1 MLKLKYIKFLHRWLG
16 LFASI
21 QLLLWT
27 LSGLFFTIPDIKDV
41 RGDQYRVW
49 ETTNEAQRLDHE
61 NLFAMSTL
69 LKNLD
74 INKEQ
79 DYTILLKRRADTWVY
94 QVKSSNQISNYDAI
108 SGVRLFFITP
118 DEASLIVTRETNLLP
133 KKVELINDRESGSE
147 YRGRDLPLYRVFVE
161 KPQKGMVYVDPN
173 TGEIAAIRTRLWR
186 TFDFLWSLHIMDY
199 KERDDFSHWLIRIF
213 AFIGLMTIVS
223 GMLLWYYTSRFNLE
237 KR

>member
-1 MLKLKYIKFLHRWLG
+1 MKLKYIKFLHRWLG

-49 ETTNEAQRLDHE
+49 ETADEIQRLDQN
-61 NLFAMSTL
+61 NLFAVSSL
-69 LKNLD
+69 LKNLN
-74 INKEQ
+74 INKEE
-79 DYTILLKRRADTWVY
+79 DYTILLKRRADRWVY
-94 QVKSSNQISNYDAI
+94 QVDSSNQISNYDAI
-108 SGVRLFFITP
+108 SGERLFFISP
-118 DEASLIVTRETNLLP
+118 DEASLIVSRETNLKP
-133 KKVELINDRESGSE
+133 KKVELINDKKSGSE
-147 YRGRDLPLYRVFVE
+147 YRGRNLPLYRVFVE
-161 KPQKGMVYVDPN
+161 EPQKGMVYVDPN

-199 KERDDFSHWLIRIF
+199 RERDDFSHWLIRIF

>member
-1 MLKLKYIKFLHRWLG
+1 MKLKYIKFLHRWLG

-49 ETTNEAQRLDHE
+49 GTTDEAKRLDHD

-74 INKEQ
+74 INKDE
-79 DYTILLKRRADTWVY
+79 DYTISLKRRADTWVY

-108 SGVRLFFITP
+108 SGERLFFITP

>member
-1 MLKLKYIKFLHRWLG
+1 MKLKYIKFLHRWLG

-49 ETTNEAQRLDHE
+49 VTEDSAQRLNQND
-61 NLFAMSTL
+61 LFAISTL
-69 LKNLD
+69 LENLD
-74 INKEQ
+74 INKEG
-79 DYTILLKRRADTWVY
+79 DFTIVLKRRADTWVY

-108 SGVRLFFITP
+108 SGERLFFITP
-118 DEASLIVTRETNLLP
+118 QEASLIVSRETSLKP
-133 KKVELINDRESGSE
+133 KKVELINNKESGSE

-161 KPQKGMVYVDPN
+161 EPQKGIVYVDPN

-186 TFDFLWSLHIMDY
+186 TFDFL
-199 KERDDFSHWLIRIF
+199 
-213 AFIGLMTIVS
+213 
-223 GMLLWYYTSRFNLE
+223 
-237 KR
+237 

>member
-1 MLKLKYIKFLHRWLG
+1 MKLKYIKFLHRWLG

-108 SGVRLFFITP
+108 SGERLFFITP

>member
-1 MLKLKYIKFLHRWLG
+1 
-16 LFASI
+16 
-21 QLLLWT
+21 
-27 LSGLFFTIPDIKDV
+27 
-41 RGDQYRVW
+41 
-49 ETTNEAQRLDHE
+49 
-61 NLFAMSTL
+61 MSTL

-74 INKEQ
+74 INKDE
-79 DYTILLKRRADTWVY
+79 DYTISLKRRADTWVY

-108 SGVRLFFITP
+108 SGERLFFITP
-118 DEASLIVTRETNLLP
+118 DEASLIVSRETNLLP

-147 YRGRDLPLYRVFVE
+147 YRGRDLPLYRVLVE

>member
-1 MLKLKYIKFLHRWLG
+1 MKLKYIKFLHRWLG

-49 ETTNEAQRLDHE
+49 ETVDNAQTLDHSK
-61 NLFAMSTL
+61 LFAMSAL

-74 INKEQ
+74 INKEE

-94 QVKSSNQISNYDAI
+94 QVKNSNQISNYDAI
-108 SGVRLFFITP
+108 SGERLFFITP
-118 DEASLIVTRETNLLP
+118 DEASLIVNRETNLKP
-133 KKVELINDRESGSE
+133 KKVELINNQENGSE
-147 YRGRDLPLYRVFVE
+147 YRGRNLPLYKVSVE
-161 KPQKGMVYVDPN
+161 KPKKGMVYVDPN

-199 KERDDFSHWLIRIF
+199 RERDDFSHWLIRIF

-223 GMLLWYYTSRFNLE
+223 GMLLWYYTSRFNIE

>member
-1 MLKLKYIKFLHRWLG
+1 MKLKYIKFLHRWLG

-49 ETTNEAQRLDHE
+49 ETADEIQRLDQN
-61 NLFAMSTL
+61 NLFAVSSL
-69 LKNLD
+69 LKNLN
-74 INKEQ
+74 INKEE
-79 DYTILLKRRADTWVY
+79 DYTILLKRRADRWVY
-94 QVKSSNQISNYDAI
+94 QVDSSNQISNYDAI
-108 SGVRLFFITP
+108 SGERLFFITP

>member
-1 MLKLKYIKFLHRWLG
+1 MG

-49 ETTNEAQRLDHE
+49 ETADEIQRLDQN
-61 NLFAMSTL
+61 NLFAVSSL
-69 LKNLD
+69 LKNLN
-74 INKEQ
+74 INKEE
-79 DYTILLKRRADTWVY
+79 DYTILLKRRADRWVY
-94 QVKSSNQISNYDAI
+94 QVDSSNQISNYDAI
-108 SGVRLFFITP
+108 SGERLFFITP
-118 DEASLIVTRETNLLP
+118 DEASLIVSRETNLKP
-133 KKVELINDRESGSE
+133 KKVELINDKKSGSE
-147 YRGRDLPLYRVFVE
+147 YRGRNLPLYRVFVE
-161 KPQKGMVYVDPN
+161 EPQKGMVYVDPN

-199 KERDDFSHWLIRIF
+199 RERDDFSHWLIRIF

>member
-1 MLKLKYIKFLHRWLG
+1 MKLKYIKFLQRWLG

-108 SGVRLFFITP
+108 SGERLFFITP

>member
-1 MLKLKYIKFLHRWLG
+1 MKLKYIKFLHRWLG

-49 ETTNEAQRLDHE
+49 ETTNESQRLDHE

-108 SGVRLFFITP
+108 SGERLFFITP

>member
-1 MLKLKYIKFLHRWLG
+1 MKLKYIKFLHRWLG

-49 ETTNEAQRLDHE
+49 GTVDNAQTLDHSK
-61 NLFAMSTL
+61 LFAMSAL
-69 LKNLD
+69 LKNLA
-74 INKEQ
+74 INKEE

-94 QVKSSNQISNYDAI
+94 QVKNSNQISNYDAI
-108 SGVRLFFITP
+108 SGERLFFITP
-118 DEASLIVTRETNLLP
+118 DEASLIVNRETNLKP
-133 KKVELINDRESGSE
+133 KKVELINNQENGSE
-147 YRGRDLPLYRVFVE
+147 YRGRNLPLYKVSVE
-161 KPQKGMVYVDPN
+161 KPKKGMVYVDPN

-199 KERDDFSHWLIRIF
+199 RERDDFSHWLIRIF

-223 GMLLWYYTSRFNLE
+223 GMLLWYYTSRFNIE

>member
-1 MLKLKYIKFLHRWLG
+1 MKLKYMKFLHRWLG

-49 ETTNEAQRLDHE
+49 ETTNEAQRLNHE

-108 SGVRLFFITP
+108 SGERLFFITP

>member
-1 MLKLKYIKFLHRWLG
+1 MKLKYIKFLHRWLG

-49 ETTNEAQRLDHE
+49 GTTNEAQRLDHK

-108 SGVRLFFITP
+108 SGERLFFITP

>member
-1 MLKLKYIKFLHRWLG
+1 MKLKYIKFLHRWLG

-49 ETTNEAQRLDHE
+49 ETADEAQRLDQN
-61 NLFAMSTL
+61 NLFTVSTL
-69 LKNLD
+69 LKNLN
-74 INKEQ
+74 INKEE
-79 DYTILLKRRADTWVY
+79 DYPILLKRRAERWVY
-94 QVKSSNQISNYDAI
+94 QVDSSNQISNYDAI
-108 SGVRLFFITP
+108 SGERLFFITP
-118 DEASLIVTRETNLLP
+118 DEASLIVSRETNLKP
-133 KKVELINDRESGSE
+133 KKVELINDKKSGSE
-147 YRGRDLPLYRVFVE
+147 YRGRNLPLYRVFVE
-161 KPQKGMVYVDPN
+161 EPQKGMVYVDPN

-199 KERDDFSHWLIRIF
+199 TERDDFSHWLIRIF

>member
-1 MLKLKYIKFLHRWLG
+1 MKLKYIKFLHRWLG

-49 ETTNEAQRLDHE
+49 ETTDEAQRLDHE

-108 SGVRLFFITP
+108 SGERLFFITP

-133 KKVELINDRESGSE
+133 KKVELINDRKSGSE

>member
-1 MLKLKYIKFLHRWLG
+1 MKLKYIKFLHRWLG

-49 ETTNEAQRLDHE
+49 GTVDNAQTLDHSK
-61 NLFAMSTL
+61 LFAMSAL

-74 INKEQ
+74 INKEE

-94 QVKSSNQISNYDAI
+94 QVKNSNQISNYDAI
-108 SGVRLFFITP
+108 SGERLFFITP
-118 DEASLIVTRETNLLP
+118 DEASLIVNRETNLKP
-133 KKVELINDRESGSE
+133 KKVELINNQENGSE
-147 YRGRDLPLYRVFVE
+147 YRGRNLPLYKVSVE
-161 KPQKGMVYVDPN
+161 KPKKGMVYVDPN

-199 KERDDFSHWLIRIF
+199 RERDDFSHWLIRIF

-223 GMLLWYYTSRFNLE
+223 GMLLWYYTSRFNIE

>member
-1 MLKLKYIKFLHRWLG
+1 MKLKYIKFLHRWLG

-49 ETTNEAQRLDHE
+49 EKADEIQRLDQN
-61 NLFAMSTL
+61 NLFAVSSL
-69 LKNLD
+69 LKNLN

-79 DYTILLKRRADTWVY
+79 DYTILLKRRADRWVY
-94 QVKSSNQISNYDAI
+94 QVDSSNQISNYDAI
-108 SGVRLFFITP
+108 SGERLFFITP
-118 DEASLIVTRETNLLP
+118 DEASLIVSRETNLKP
-133 KKVELINDRESGSE
+133 KKVELINDKKSGSE
-147 YRGRDLPLYRVFVE
+147 YRGRNLPLYRVFVE
-161 KPQKGMVYVDPN
+161 EPQKGMVYVDPN

-199 KERDDFSHWLIRIF
+199 RERDDFSHWLIRIF

>member
-1 MLKLKYIKFLHRWLG
+1 MKLKYIKFLHRWLG

-108 SGVRLFFITP
+108 SGERLFFITP

-133 KKVELINDRESGSE
+133 KKVELINDRKSGSE

>member
-1 MLKLKYIKFLHRWLG
+1 MYKRQFLHRWLG

-49 ETTNEAQRLDHE
+49 ETADEIQRLDQN
-61 NLFAMSTL
+61 NLFAVSSL
-69 LKNLD
+69 LKNLN
-74 INKEQ
+74 INKEE
-79 DYTILLKRRADTWVY
+79 DYTILLKRRADRWVY
-94 QVKSSNQISNYDAI
+94 QVDSSNQISNYDAI
-108 SGVRLFFITP
+108 SGERLFFITP
-118 DEASLIVTRETNLLP
+118 DEASLIVSRETNLKP
-133 KKVELINDRESGSE
+133 KKVELINDKKSGSE
-147 YRGRDLPLYRVFVE
+147 YRGRNLPLYRVFVE
-161 KPQKGMVYVDPN
+161 EPQKGMVYVDPN

-199 KERDDFSHWLIRIF
+199 RERDDFSHWLIRIF

>member
-1 MLKLKYIKFLHRWLG
+1 MKLKYIKFIHRWLG

-49 ETTNEAQRLDHE
+49 ETTNEAQRLDQN

-108 SGVRLFFITP
+108 SGERLFFITP

>member
-1 MLKLKYIKFLHRWLG
+1 MKLKYIKFINRWLG

-49 ETTNEAQRLDHE
+49 ETTDEAQRLDHD

-108 SGVRLFFITP
+108 SGERLFFITP

>member
-1 MLKLKYIKFLHRWLG
+1 MKLKYIKFLHRWLG

-61 NLFAMSTL
+61 NLFAISTL

-108 SGVRLFFITP
+108 SGERLFFITP

>member
-1 MLKLKYIKFLHRWLG
+1 MKLKYIKFLHRWLG

-108 SGVRLFFITP
+108 SGERLFFITP

-199 KERDDFSHWLIRIF
+199 KEREDFSHWLIRIF

>member
-1 MLKLKYIKFLHRWLG
+1 MKLKYIKFLHRWLG

-49 ETTNEAQRLDHE
+49 ETTNEAQRLNHE

-108 SGVRLFFITP
+108 SGERLFFITP

-161 KPQKGMVYVDPN
+161 EPQKGIVYVDPN

>member
-1 MLKLKYIKFLHRWLG
+1 
-16 LFASI
+16 
-21 QLLLWT
+21 
-27 LSGLFFTIPDIKDV
+27 
-41 RGDQYRVW
+41 
-49 ETTNEAQRLDHE
+49 
-61 NLFAMSTL
+61 MSTL

-79 DYTILLKRRADTWVY
+79 DYTILLKRRADTWGY
-94 QVKSSNQISNYDAI
+94 QVKSSNQISYYDAI
-108 SGVRLFFITP
+108 SGERLFFITP

-199 KERDDFSHWLIRIF
+199 KERDDFSHWLIRVF

>member
-1 MLKLKYIKFLHRWLG
+1 MKLKYIKFLHRWLG

-108 SGVRLFFITP
+108 SGERLFFITP

-237 KR
+237 NR

>member
-1 MLKLKYIKFLHRWLG
+1 MKLKYIKFLHRWLG

-49 ETTNEAQRLDHE
+49 ETADEVQKLDQN
-61 NLFAMSTL
+61 NLFAVSTL
-69 LKNLD
+69 IKNLN
-74 INKEQ
+74 INEEE

-94 QVKSSNQISNYDAI
+94 QVDSSNQVSNYDAI
-108 SGVRLFFITP
+108 SGERLFFITP
-118 DEASLIVTRETNLLP
+118 DEASLIVSRETNLRP
-133 KKVELINDRESGSE
+133 KKVELINDKKSGSE
-147 YRGRDLPLYRVFVE
+147 YRGRNLPLYRVFVE
-161 KPQKGMVYVDPN
+161 EPQKGMVYVDPN

-199 KERDDFSHWLIRIF
+199 RERDDFSHWLIRIF

>member
-1 MLKLKYIKFLHRWLG
+1 MKLKYIKFLHRWLG

-74 INKEQ
+74 INKDE
-79 DYTILLKRRADTWVY
+79 DYTISLKRRADTWVY

-108 SGVRLFFITP
+108 SGERLFFITP

-133 KKVELINDRESGSE
+133 KKVELINDRKSGSE

>member
-1 MLKLKYIKFLHRWLG
+1 MKLKYIKFLHRWLG

-21 QLLLWT
+21 HLRLWT

-49 ETTNEAQRLDHE
+49 ETTNEAQRLNHE

-108 SGVRLFFITP
+108 SGERLFFITP

-133 KKVELINDRESGSE
+133 KKVELINDRKSGSE

>member
-1 MLKLKYIKFLHRWLG
+1 MKLKYIKFMHRWLG

-108 SGVRLFFITP
+108 SGERLFFITP

>member
-1 MLKLKYIKFLHRWLG
+1 MKLKYIKFLHRWLG

-49 ETTNEAQRLDHE
+49 ETADEIQRLDQN
-61 NLFAMSTL
+61 NLFAVSSL
-69 LKNLD
+69 LKNLN
-74 INKEQ
+74 INKEE
-79 DYTILLKRRADTWVY
+79 DYTILLKRRADRWVY
-94 QVKSSNQISNYDAI
+94 QVDSSNQISNYDAI
-108 SGVRLFFITP
+108 SGERLFFITP
-118 DEASLIVTRETNLLP
+118 DEASFIVSRETNLKP
-133 KKVELINDRESGSE
+133 KKVELINDKKSGSE
-147 YRGRDLPLYRVFVE
+147 YRGRNLPLYRVFVE
-161 KPQKGMVYVDPN
+161 EPQKGMVYVDPN

-199 KERDDFSHWLIRIF
+199 RERDDFSHWLIRIF

>member
-1 MLKLKYIKFLHRWLG
+1 MKLKYIKFLHRWLG

-49 ETTNEAQRLDHE
+49 ETADEIQRLDQN
-61 NLFAMSTL
+61 NLFAVSTL
-69 LKNLD
+69 LKNLN
-74 INKEQ
+74 INKEE
-79 DYTILLKRRADTWVY
+79 DYTILLKRRADRWVY
-94 QVKSSNQISNYDAI
+94 QVDSSNQISNYDAI
-108 SGVRLFFITP
+108 SGERLFFITP
-118 DEASLIVTRETNLLP
+118 DEASLIVSRETNLKP
-133 KKVELINDRESGSE
+133 KKVELINDKKSGSE
-147 YRGRDLPLYRVFVE
+147 YRGRNLPLYRVFVE
-161 KPQKGMVYVDPN
+161 EPQKGMVYVDPN

-199 KERDDFSHWLIRIF
+199 SERDDFSHWLIRIF

>member
-1 MLKLKYIKFLHRWLG
+1 
-16 LFASI
+16 
-21 QLLLWT
+21 

-49 ETTNEAQRLDHE
+49 VTEDSAQRLNQND
-61 NLFAMSTL
+61 LFAISTL
-69 LKNLD
+69 LENLD
-74 INKEQ
+74 INKEG
-79 DYTILLKRRADTWVY
+79 DFTIVLKRRADTWVY

-108 SGVRLFFITP
+108 SGERLFFITP
-118 DEASLIVTRETNLLP
+118 QEASLIVSRETSLKP
-133 KKVELINDRESGSE
+133 KKVELINNKESGSE

-161 KPQKGMVYVDPN
+161 EPQKGIVYVDPN

-213 AFIGLMTIVS
+213 AFVGLMTIVS
-223 GMLLWYYTSRFNLE
+223 GMLLWYYTSRFNLD

>member
-1 MLKLKYIKFLHRWLG
+1 MKLKYIKFLHRWLG

-49 ETTNEAQRLDHE
+49 GTTDEAQRLDHD

-74 INKEQ
+74 INKDE
-79 DYTILLKRRADTWVY
+79 DYTISLKRRADTWVY

-108 SGVRLFFITP
+108 SGERLFFITP

-133 KKVELINDRESGSE
+133 KKVELINDRKSGSE

>member
-1 MLKLKYIKFLHRWLG
+1 MKLKYIKFMHRWLG

-49 ETTNEAQRLDHE
+49 ETEDNTKTLNHN
-61 NLFAMSTL
+61 NLFAMSSL
-69 LKNLD
+69 LRILD
-74 INKEQ
+74 FDSED

-94 QVKSSNQISNYDAI
+94 QVKSANQISNYDAI
-108 SGVRLFFITP
+108 SGERLFFITP

>member
-1 MLKLKYIKFLHRWLG
+1 MKLKYIKFLHRWLG

-49 ETTNEAQRLDHE
+49 ETADEIQRLDQN
-61 NLFAMSTL
+61 NLFAVSSL
-69 LKNLD
+69 LKNLN
-74 INKEQ
+74 INKEE
-79 DYTILLKRRADTWVY
+79 DYTILLKRRADRWVY
-94 QVKSSNQISNYDAI
+94 QVDSSNQISNYDAI
-108 SGVRLFFITP
+108 SGERLFFITP
-118 DEASLIVTRETNLLP
+118 DEASLIVSRETNLKP
-133 KKVELINDRESGSE
+133 KKVELINDKKSGSE
-147 YRGRDLPLYRVFVE
+147 YRGRNLPLYRVFVE
-161 KPQKGMVYVDPN
+161 EPQKGMVYVDPN

-199 KERDDFSHWLIRIF
+199 TERDDFSHWLIRIF